1 MNKQKEKEFLIENYP
16 RTINDFMERELFL
29 YDNTK
34 KSRER
39 TIRDVKLEF
48 IENILGAM
56 YQSKNKEINY
66 IVTKKSPY
74 SRRNET
80 NSYMKCFF
88 SFIDYCLVI
97 KEKYKDDF
105 EKILVEL
112 EEMYDKLFQDYEI
125 KNENKAN
132 IEDVLKFL
140 FIEEN
145 KENNYNLTQI
155 FEILLKFGIDI
166 MLNKNQIMINF
177 QKSFERR
184 AKEIWFD
191 GENRNMKI
199 LIDEIK
205 SFLNNNNICFFE
217 INEQNFI
224 IVYKNK
230 VIEIFIG
237 KEQLTEEIVS
247 NAEKLVKN
255 GGTFILIN
263 NFCNFNEFENIMKD
277 IGMNRKIIS
286 CGLKMEELLILKS
299 EVKNGK

>member
-1 MNKQKEKEFLIENYP
+1 MNKQKEKEFLNENYP

-125 KNENKAN
+125 KNENKVN

-184 AKEIWFD
+184 AKEI
-191 GENRNMKI
+191 
-199 LIDEIK
+199 
-205 SFLNNNNICFFE
+205 
-217 INEQNFI
+217 
-224 IVYKNK
+224 
-230 VIEIFIG
+230 
-237 KEQLTEEIVS
+237 
-247 NAEKLVKN
+247 
-255 GGTFILIN
+255 
-263 NFCNFNEFENIMKD
+263 
-277 IGMNRKIIS
+277 
-286 CGLKMEELLILKS
+286 
-299 EVKNGK
+299 